1 MMMKYLVEIWTEAR
15 FSFFHFRSHHFKHL
29 YTFSF
34 MDPTDN
40 LLLTELGDF
49 LISRAFKE
57 AAELV

>member
-1 MMMKYLVEIWTEAR
+1 MMMKYSVEIWAEAR
-15 FSFFHFRSHHFKHL
+15 FHFHFRSHHFKHL

-40 LLLTELGDF
+40 FLLTELDDF
-49 LISRAFKE
+49 LISRALKE